1 MSGPG
6 PATAVERATSG
17 PIDIG
22 GPIDVLFVADE
33 SARREELAA
42 ELERQDRIAVTTGSI
57 ADAIERPNASECVVS
72 DHPTPRAG
80 LEHVQRIREVDD
92 SLPIVLYTAEPTE
105 SVLEE
110 LFVHD
115 WVDYQPRGAGGDAIA
130 PLARRIRRLVDRRRT
145 DDALRRT
152 AAGLRATQDGIAIVD
167 PDGTVAF
174 ANGQYARAFGVDRDR
189 IVGTHWRERY
199 PDAEAARLATDAIPA
214 AAEGWRWTG
223 RCAGLDGSGDR
234 VTVQTS
240 IVGMPDG
247 SLVFVV
253 EPSAPESDDA

>member
-1 MSGPG
+1 MSDPA
-6 PATAVERATSG
+6 PATAVDRA
-17 PIDIG
+17 IG
-22 GPIDVLFVADE
+22 GPIDVLFVAEE
-33 SARREELAA
+33 SARREGRAA

-57 ADAIERPNASECVVS
+57 ADAIERPDAPECVVS
-72 DHPTPRAG
+72 DHPTPRTG

-92 SLPIVLYTAEPTE
+92 SLPIVLYTADPPE

-115 WVDYQPRGAGGDAIA
+115 WVDYQPRGADADAIA

-145 DDALRRT
+145 HDALRRT
-152 AAGLRATQDGIAIVD
+152 AAGLTATQDGIAIVD

-189 IVGTHWRERY
+189 IVGTHWREQY

-223 RCAGLDGSGDR
+223 QCAGRDGNGDR

-240 IVGMPDG
+240 IVGLPDG
-247 SLVFVV
+247 SLIFVV
-253 EPSAPESDDA
+253 EPNDRESDDD